1 MKTDEP
7 VFERAP
13 SKVVAPEAEERILA
27 FWEKDGI
34 FDKSISQ
41 RPESR
46 RFVFYEGPPTANGR
60 PGVHHGITRA
70 VKDLICRYKAMK
82 GYRVVRK
89 AGWDTHGL
97 PVEIEVEKQLKIQ
110 NKDQIEEYGIE
121 AFNRKCKDS
130 VFKYQQEWVAFTR
143 RIGFWLDLDHPYVT
157 CTNDYIESIWHI
169 LRKMWDAGLIYR
181 GHKVLPYCA
190 RCGTTL
196 SSHEVS
202 QGYQDKQDPSI
213 YVRLRLKEQPDTALL
228 VWTTTPWTLIS
239 NIAVAVHPDLAYLKV
254 RFRDE
259 TLIIAA
265 DRAQAV
271 LGDGFEVLETMKG
284 TDLDGLHYEPPFTF
298 LEPEGRAHLVVTA
311 GFVTAEDGTG
321 LVHTAPAFGEDD
333 YNLAREKDLAFVNPV
348 GDDGAFS
355 EEVPPYAGKFV
366 IDANAEIMDDL
377 DARGILFEA
386 GTITHTYPFCW
397 RCDAPLIYY
406 AHPSWFVKT
415 TDFKDEMI
423 RINEGINWY
432 PPEYGSNRFGRWLEN
447 NVDWA
452 LSRERYWGT
461 PLNIWICESC
471 GREHSVGS
479 IEELRSLAV
488 EMAGEVDLHRPWID
502 GVILKCEACGGRMR
516 RTPEV
521 IDCWFDTGGM
531 PYAQYHYP
539 FENKETFEAQF
550 PADFICEAVDQ
561 TRGWFYSLLAIST
574 FMSHRSSFKNVMVAE
589 LTLDETGQKMSKSR
603 GNAVE
608 PAELIALAG
617 ADPLR
622 WYLYVSSPIW
632 LPKKFSV
639 DTVMDVARKVLGTL
653 RNVHSFFTLYANIDC
668 FDPRVHHVPAAE
680 RPLMDRW
687 LVSRLNSLITYVDSE
702 LSRYEVTRAARAIQD
717 FIIDDLSNWYVRRSR
732 RRYWRH
738 EMTPDKISAY
748 ATLHEAL
755 VALSKLAAPF
765 LPFVS
770 EEIYRSLAFPVAAA
784 GPASVHLCDYPA
796 GDPALVDRDLEAGMD
811 MVMRWVSL
819 VRAARNR
826 SRIKVKQPLAGV
838 RLGRRDGVPQAVL
851 EPLLEHLKEEVNVK
865 EVVFEDDLSGFVTYE
880 VIPRFDLL
888 GPRLGDRVKA
898 LKGVLGRL
906 DAGVVQVLEGGA
918 PIKVDLEGEETEI
931 KPEEVTIR
939 KSEKEGYLFES
950 DGAGSIVLDTTITP
964 ELLREGRARE
974 IVSGIQNL
982 RKQSGFDVTDNI
994 RIHIVGDELTA
1005 RAIETFGEH
1014 IKAETLAL
1022 SIDPILPAGKAH
1034 LDLAMGDERARVVL
1048 ERVRRTES

>member
-1 MKTDEP
+1 MKTDKP

-27 FWEKDGI
+27 FWEKDNI
-34 FDKSISQ
+34 FEKSISQ
-41 RPESR
+41 RPDSR
-46 RFVFYEGPPTANGR
+46 SFVFYEGPPTANGR
-60 PGVHHGITRA
+60 PGVHHVITRA
-70 VKDLICRYKAMK
+70 VKDLVCRYKAMK
-82 GYRVVRK
+82 GYRVIRK

-121 AFNRKCKDS
+121 AFNRKCKES

-143 RIGFWLDLDHPYVT
+143 RIGFWLDLDHPYIT

-202 QGYQDKQDPSI
+202 QGYADKEDPSI
-213 YVRLRLKEQPDTALL
+213 YVRLKLKEQPDTALL

-239 NIAVAVHPDLAYLKV
+239 NIAVAVHPDLVYLKV

-259 TLIIAA
+259 TLIIAE

-271 LGDGFEVLETMKG
+271 LGEDFEVLETMKG
-284 TDLDGLHYEPPFTF
+284 TALDGLHYDPPFTF

-311 GFVTAEDGTG
+311 DFVTAGDGTG

-355 EEVPPYAGKFV
+355 EEVPPFAGKFV
-366 IDANAEIMDDL
+366 IDANGEIMDDL
-377 DARGILFEA
+377 KARGILFEA

-415 TDFKDEMI
+415 TAFKDEMI
-423 RINEGINWY
+423 RINKGIDWY

-479 IEELRSLAV
+479 IEELGSLAV

-502 GVILKCEACGGRMR
+502 DVVLKCEACGGRMK

-539 FENKETFEAQF
+539 FENKEIFDAQF

-574 FMSHRSSFKNVMVAE
+574 FMSHQSSFKNVMVAE
-589 LTLDETGQKMSKSR
+589 LTQDDTGQKMSKSR

-608 PAELIALAG
+608 PAELIARTG

-639 DTVMDVARKVLGTL
+639 DAVVDVARKVLGTL
-653 RNVHSFFTLYANIDC
+653 RNVYSFFTLYANIDC
-668 FDPRVHHVPAAE
+668 FDPRVHHVPVAE

-687 LVSRLNSLITYVDSE
+687 LISRLNSLITYVDSE
-702 LSRYEVTRAARAIQD
+702 LCRYEVTRAARAIQD
-717 FIIDDLSNWYVRRSR
+717 FTIDDLSNWYVRRSR

-738 EMTPDKISAY
+738 EMTRDKISAY
-748 ATLHEAL
+748 ATLHETL
-755 VALSKLAAPF
+755 VALSKLVAPF

-770 EEIYRSLAFPVAAA
+770 EEIYRGLAFPVAAD

-796 GDPALVDRDLEAGMD
+796 GDPALVDKDLEAGME

-826 SRIKVKQPLAGV
+826 SRIKIKQPLAGV
-838 RLGRRDGVPQAVL
+838 RLGWRDGVPQAVL

-880 VIPRFDLL
+880 VVPRFDLL
-888 GPRLGDRVKA
+888 GPRLGDGVKA

-918 PIKVDLEGEETEI
+918 PIKVDLEGEEIEI
-931 KPEEVTIR
+931 GPEEVTIR

-950 DGAGSIVLDTTITP
+950 DGTGSIVLDKTITP
-964 ELLREGRARE
+964 ELLAEGRARE

-1005 RAIETFGEH
+1005 RAIEAFGEH
-1014 IKAETLAL
+1014 IKTETLAL
-1022 SIDPILPAGKAH
+1022 SIDQALPAGKEP
-1034 LDLAMGDERARVVL
+1034 LELAMGDERARVVL
-1048 ERVRRTES
+1048 ERVRCT

>member
-1 MKTDEP
+1 MTTDKP

-13 SKVVAPEAEERILA
+13 SQVVAPEAEERILS
-27 FWEKDGI
+27 FWEKENI
-34 FDKSISQ
+34 FERSISQ

-60 PGVHHGITRA
+60 PGVHHAITRA

-82 GYRVVRK
+82 GFRVVRK

-97 PVEIEVEKQLKIQ
+97 PVEIEVEKQLDIQ
-110 NKDQIEEYGIE
+110 SKDQIEEYGIA
-121 AFNRKCKDS
+121 AFNSKCRQS
-130 VFKYQQEWVAFTR
+130 VFKYLEEWVAFTR
-143 RIGFWLDLDHPYVT
+143 RIGFWLDLDHAYVT

-202 QGYQDKQDPSI
+202 QGYDDREDPSI
-213 YVRLRLKEQPDTALL
+213 YVRLKLKEDPETALL

-239 NIAVAVHPDLAYLKV
+239 NIAVAAHPDLVYLKV

-259 TLIIAA
+259 NLIIAE
-265 DRAQAV
+265 DRAEAV
-271 LGDGFEVLETMKG
+271 LGDEFEVLETMKG
-284 TDLDGLHYEPPFTF
+284 EDLDGLHYEPPFAF
-298 LEPEGRAHLVVTA
+298 LEPEGRAHIVVTA
-311 GFVTAEDGTG
+311 DFVSAEDGTG

-333 YNLAREKDLAFVNPV
+333 YNLARSKDLAFVNPV

-366 IDANAEIMDDL
+366 IDANDEIMDDL
-377 DARGILFEA
+377 KERGILFDA

-415 TDFKDEMI
+415 TAFKDEMI
-423 RINEGINWY
+423 RLNEAINWY
-432 PPEYGSNRFGRWLEN
+432 PPEYGTNRFGRWLEN

-471 GREHSVGS
+471 GQEHSVES
-479 IEELRSLAV
+479 IEELRSRAIV
-488 EMAGEVDLHRPWID
+488 MEGEVDLHRPWID
-502 GVILKCEACGGRMR
+502 GVILKCEDCGGRMS

-539 FENKETFEAQF
+539 FENREMFESQF

-574 FMSHRSSFKNVMVAE
+574 FMSHQASFKNVMVAE

-603 GNAVE
+603 GNVLE
-608 PAELIALAG
+608 PAEVIGRTG

-632 LPKKFSV
+632 LPKKFGV
-639 DTVMDVARKVLGTL
+639 EAVVDVARKVLGTL
-653 RNVHSFFTLYANIDC
+653 RNVHSFFTLYASIDC
-668 FDPRVHHVPAAE
+668 FDPRVHSVPVGE
-680 RPLMDRW
+680 RSSMDRW
-687 LVSRLNSLITYVDSE
+687 LVSKLNSLVMYVDSE

-717 FIIDDLSNWYVRRSR
+717 FTIDDLSNWYVRRSR

-738 EMTPDKISAY
+738 EMTKDKISAY
-748 ATLHEAL
+748 STLYEAL
-755 VALSKLAAPF
+755 VTLAKLAAPF

-770 EEIYRSLAFPVAAA
+770 EEIHRSLAVPVAAD
-784 GPASVHLCDYPA
+784 GPASVHLCDYPG
-796 GDPALVDRDLEAGMD
+796 GDEALTDKDLEKGMD

-826 SRIKVKQPLAGV
+826 SRIKIKQPLAGV
-838 RLGRRDGVPQAVL
+838 RLARGDGVPEEVL

-865 EVVFEDDLSGFVTYE
+865 EVIFEEDLSRFVTFE
-880 VIPRFDLL
+880 LVPRFDLL
-888 GPRLGDRVKA
+888 GPRLGDKVKA
-898 LKGVLGRL
+898 LKGALSGLDPEEVRL
-906 DAGVVQVLEGGA
+906 LEGGTPA
-918 PIKVDLEGEETEI
+918 KVALEGEEIEI
-931 KPEEVTIR
+931 GPDEVTIR
-939 KSEKEGYLFES
+939 KTEKDGYLFES
-950 DGAGSIVLDTTITP
+950 DGCGSIVLETTITP
-964 ELLREGRARE
+964 ELRAEGRARE
-974 IVSGIQNL
+974 IVSGIQSL
-982 RKQSGFDVTDNI
+982 RKQSGYDVTDNI
-994 RIHIVGDELTA
+994 RIHIAGDDLTA
-1005 RAIETFGEH
+1005 RAIEIFGEH
-1014 IKAETLAL
+1014 IKTETLAL
-1022 SIDPILPAGKAH
+1022 SIDSALPAGTEP
-1034 LDLAMGDERARVVL
+1034 LDLQMGDETAAVVL
-1048 ERVRRTES
+1048 ERVRRNKS

>member
-1 MKTDEP
+1 MTTGKP
-7 VFERAP
+7 AFERAP
-13 SKVVAPEAEERILA
+13 SKVVAPEAEECILA
-27 FWEKDGI
+27 FWEEDHI
-34 FDKSISQ
+34 FEKSILQ
-41 RPESR
+41 RPESN
-46 RFVFYEGPPTANGR
+46 RFVFYEGPPTANGK
-60 PGVHHGITRA
+60 PGVHHVITRA
-70 VKDLICRYKAMK
+70 VKDLVCRYKAMK
-82 GYRVVRK
+82 GFRVIRK

-97 PVEIEVEKQLKIQ
+97 PVEIEVEKELEIQ

-121 AFNRKCKDS
+121 AFNRRCKES
-130 VFKYQQEWVAFTR
+130 VFKYQREWVALTR

-202 QGYQDKQDPSI
+202 QGYGDKEDPSI
-213 YVRLRLKEQPDTALL
+213 YVRLKLREKPDTALL

-239 NIAVAVHPDLAYLKV
+239 NVAVAVQPDLVYLRV
-254 RFRDE
+254 RYKDE
-259 TLIIAA
+259 ILIIAE
-265 DRAQAV
+265 DRAKAV
-271 LGDGFEVLETMKG
+271 LGDDFEVLESMKG
-284 TDLDGLHYEPPFTF
+284 SDLDGLHYEPPFTF
-298 LEPEGRAHLVVTA
+298 LKPEGRAHVVVTA
-311 GFVTAEDGTG
+311 DFVTAEDGTG

-333 YNLAREKDLAFVNPV
+333 YNLGREKDLAFINPV
-348 GDDGAFS
+348 RDDGTFS

-366 IDANAEIMDDL
+366 IDANREIMEDL
-377 DARGILFEA
+377 RARGILFEA

-415 TDFKDEMI
+415 TAFKDEMI

-471 GREHSVGS
+471 AREHSVGS
-479 IEELRSLAV
+479 IEELRRLAS
-488 EMAGEVDLHRPWID
+488 EMEGEVDLHRPWID
-502 GVILKCEACGGRMR
+502 GVVLRCETCGGRMR

-539 FENKETFEAQF
+539 FENREVFETQF

-561 TRGWFYSLLAIST
+561 TRGWFYSLVAIST
-574 FMSHRSSFKNVMVAE
+574 FMSHQSSFKNVMVAE
-589 LTLDETGQKMSKSR
+589 LILDETGQKMSKSR
-603 GNAVE
+603 KNVVE
-608 PAELIALAG
+608 PADVIDETG

-632 LPKKFSV
+632 LPKKFSTDAV
-639 DTVMDVARKVLGTL
+639 VDVARKVLGTV
-653 RNVHSFFTLYANIDC
+653 RNVYSFFTLYANIDC
-668 FDPRVHHVPAAE
+668 FDPRLHHVPVAE
-680 RPLMDRW
+680 RSLMDRW
-687 LVSRLNSLITYVDSE
+687 LISKLNSLITYVDSE
-702 LSRYEVTRAARAIQD
+702 LARYEVTRAARAIQD
-717 FIIDDLSNWYVRRSR
+717 FTIDHLSNWYVRRSR

-738 EMTPDKISAY
+738 EMTQDKISAY
-748 ATLHEAL
+748 ATLHETL
-755 VALSKLAAPF
+755 VALAKLAAPF

-770 EEIYRSLAFPVAAA
+770 EEIYRSLAVPVTD

-796 GDPALVDRDLEAGMD
+796 GDPALVDRPLEAAME

-826 SRIKVKQPLAGV
+826 SRIKVKQPLGGV
-838 RLGRRDGVPQAVL
+838 RLRRRDGVPDALL
-851 EPLLEHLKEEVNVK
+851 EPLLEHLREEVNVK
-865 EVVFEDDLSGFVTYE
+865 EIVFEDDLSGFVTYE
-880 VIPRFDLL
+880 VVPRFDLL
-888 GPRLGDRVKA
+888 GPRLGDGVKA
-898 LKGVLGRL
+898 LKGVLSRL
-906 DAGVVQVLEGGA
+906 DAATVQVLESGS
-918 PIKVDLEGEETEI
+918 PIKVDLGGETVEI
-931 KPEEVTIR
+931 GPEEVTIR
-939 KSEKEGYLFES
+939 RHEKEGYLFES
-950 DGAGSIVLDTTITP
+950 DGAGSIVLDTTVTP
-964 ELLREGRARE
+964 ALLEEGRARE

-982 RKQSGFDVTDNI
+982 RKRSGFDVTDNI
-994 RIHIVGDELTA
+994 RIHIVGDELTT
-1005 RAIETFGEH
+1005 RAVKTFIEH
-1014 IKAETLAL
+1014 IRTETLAL
-1022 SIDPILPAGKAH
+1022 SIDSTLPAGKEP
-1034 LDLAMGDERARVVL
+1034 LELEMGGERARVVL
-1048 ERVRRTES
+1048 ERVRRTEN